1 MEVLIF
7 LTIFSACTYFLVKY
21 VRLVIIN
28 ANVNGFREV
37 AKTVVTL
44 LREEPLFLIL
54 YFGFLICLNIL
65 SFALLHIL
73 T

>member
-7 LTIFSACTYFLVKY
+7 LTIFSACTYFFVKY

-28 ANVNGFREV
+28 ANVKGFREC

-54 YFGFLICLNIL
+54 YFGFLIGLNIL
-65 SFALLHIL
+65 SFALLYF
-73 T
+73 